1 MSPVSQGVFPPGRH
15 TGRRMAV
22 MGCLLLQVGVSAQPH
37 HGCHSLSNGT
47 HMPAPPGPFC
57 NNPSIGGLDRAIQ
70 HFLYLP
76 GLRQESGELR
86 ADDGLCPGRRPHHPG
101 TAGGGRRGGGE
112 HLRLPAVRLRG
123 GHRQHSGD
131 GGAEAGWPGTEDP
144 GHRLHD
150 PAVQAGRS
158 ERAAGGGRHSGHR
171 QLRRYLRR
179 HRRGDGGLRPAAL
192 PPGQHPH
199 RPPGRGTHPVH
210 APPGTR
216 ISASRRDA
224 TTTAPTA

>member
-1 MSPVSQGVFPPGRH
+1 
-15 TGRRMAV
+15 
-22 MGCLLLQVGVSAQPH
+22 
-37 HGCHSLSNGT
+37 
-47 HMPAPPGPFC
+47 
-57 NNPSIGGLDRAIQ
+57 
-70 HFLYLP
+70 
-76 GLRQESGELR
+76 
-86 ADDGLCPGRRPHHPG
+86 DDGLCPGRRPYHPG
-101 TAGGGRRGGGE
+101 PAGGGRRGGGE

-179 HRRGDGGLRPAAL
+179 HRRGDGGLWPEAL

-210 APPGTR
+210 APLVCLPPHRRGVRQPLRLLCDPLPAGQIPQPPHGGPSGRGQGAGGRRREGAAGHRPGYHPVWNGPE
-216 ISASRRDA
+216 RR
-224 TTTAPTA
+224 APAGVSPAGA